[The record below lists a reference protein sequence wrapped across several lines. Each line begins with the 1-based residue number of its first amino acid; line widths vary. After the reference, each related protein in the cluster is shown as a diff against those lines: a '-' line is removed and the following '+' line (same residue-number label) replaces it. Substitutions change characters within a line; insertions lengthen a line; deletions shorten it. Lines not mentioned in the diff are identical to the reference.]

1 MVEMWKNW
9 NFTSCWWG
17 HRVVWPPWKRGWLSL
32 KNLNIEWSIFP
43 GSSPH
48 RYTPLKAEKEHRPRR
63 NLEKMERE
71 GRGETKSRK
80 KRKHFKSEET
90 GQLLM
95 LVLHITETHQ
105 TIKRQQC

>member
-1 MVEMWKNW
+1 MLVEMWKNW

-17 HRVVWPPWKRGWLSL
+17 HRVASVEKSPVVPQEL
-32 KNLNIEWSIFP
+32 KHT

-48 RYTPLKAEKEHRPRR
+48 RYIPLKAEKGYRPRR